1 MSGVGILQVFAYV
14 AAAVFLVAMGRRALR
29 YATTPMHL
37 RWELY
42 PVPHEVGKDGSYF
55 EELDWWEKSR
65 KSSLIGELKVM
76 VPEILLLIGLWEHNR
91 KLWFASYPFHAGLYV
106 TILFLALLLGGGI
119 AQAAGAPVTSDSNA
133 AALYYATIVVGVVGL
148 VSVAVGA
155 AALLALRVTDRG
167 LRIYAV
173 PADFFNLG
181 LILAM
186 VLVALASWASIDHSF
201 TQARGFAQGLVS
213 FEQPADTHGLI
224 IAQSM
229 LLSFFLIYLP
239 FTHMT
244 HFLGKFFTYHFVRWD
259 DAPNLRG
266 STYEKLIARL
276 LQRPVAWSAPHIQQ
290 GKSWAEVATTIEETE
305 EKK

>member
-1 MSGVGILQVFAYV
+1 MSGVGILEIFAYV
-14 AAAVFLVAMGRRALR
+14 AAAVFLLAMGRRAIR

-42 PVPHEVGKDGSYF
+42 PVPHEAGKDGSYF
-55 EELDWWEKSR
+55 EDLNWWEKQR
-65 KSSLIGELKVM
+65 HSSPIGELKVM

-91 KLWFASYPFHAGLYV
+91 KLWFTSFPFHAGLYV

-119 AQAAGAPVTSDSNA
+119 AQAAGAPVTGDSNA
-133 AALYYATIVVGVVGL
+133 AAVHYVTIVVGVVGL
-148 VSVAVGA
+148 VSVALGA
-155 AALLALRVTDRG
+155 AGLLFMRVADRG

-186 VLVALASWASIDHSF
+186 ALVALASWAAIDQSF
-201 TQARGFAQGLVS
+201 TQAREFAQGLVS

-229 LLSFFLIYLP
+229 LLSLFLIYLP

-244 HFLGKFFTYHFVRWD
+244 HFLGKFFTYHLVRWD

-266 STYEKLIARL
+266 SRYEKLIAKL

-290 GKSWAEVATTIEETE
+290 GKSWAEVATTTE
-305 EKK
+305 EAAEQ